1 MPGGGVVIDA
11 FKSMSRSKRTSITT
25 GTIAHLCVRSK
36 FHSDLIRHGKNAQP
50 SSAPAP
56 AQPTNAS
63 TSGHHSRQQQE
74 YAQAQHQQAQQQ
86 QQAGYGGGGVQGYSG
101 QNRQQGQA
109 MNDNLQGAFAIWS
122 RLSERRCIITQS

>member
-1 MPGGGVVIDA
+1 VCSCFYP
-11 FKSMSRSKRTSITT
+11 
-25 GTIAHLCVRSK
+25 
-36 FHSDLIRHGKNAQP
+36 DLIRHGKNAQP

-109 MNDNLQGAFAIWS
+109 MNDNLQGAFLV
-122 RLSERRCIITQS
+122 RVEREEVHHPDNLMG